1 MNDFFKLNW
10 NAKEIYINC
19 YFPFSFN
26 FLMLFYLLAFPFR
39 YITELKTIQ
48 KIHPMIV
55 NKIRK
60 ISDKWKEYSENKD
73 KN

>member
-1 MNDFFKLNW
+1 
-10 NAKEIYINC
+10 
-19 YFPFSFN
+19 
-26 FLMLFYLLAFPFR
+26 MLFYLLAFPFR